1 MVDLELPLRACEPRW
16 VEEAERLSPFGHG
29 NPRPTVIIRHLTIE
43 AISARTARLCDG
55 ATSVRGK
62 GDFSTCLPPGGVPRF
77 GSGCRPARS
86 RTDGAG
92 TGRVP
97 EGRYDVIASPSLD
110 EGELVLTVS
119 DVRVGAAPS

>member
-1 MVDLELPLRACEPRW
+1 MADLELPLRACEPRW
-16 VEEAERLSPFGHG
+16 VEETERLSPFGHG

-43 AISARTARLCDG
+43 TLSARTARLCDG

-62 GDFSTCLPPGGVPRF
+62 GDFSACLPPG
-77 GSGCRPARS
+77 
-86 RTDGAG
+86 GAG